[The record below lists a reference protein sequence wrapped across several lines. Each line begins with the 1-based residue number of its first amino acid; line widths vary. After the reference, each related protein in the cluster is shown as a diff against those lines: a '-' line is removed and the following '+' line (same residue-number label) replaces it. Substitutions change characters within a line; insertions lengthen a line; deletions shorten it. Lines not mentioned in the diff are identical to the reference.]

1 MGSLQIFLLVY
12 EIKTFFSNFS
22 GLKIFDKQNL
32 QILVIEEVLKYLK
45 IQRLLQIKVC
55 AHITKCSGLKVRSCT
70 RLGKF
75 TIFLSLTVR

>member
-55 AHITKCSGLKVRSCT
+55 GHITKCSGLKVRSCT